1 MKRSRLFSGK
11 HFRPRGPPPAGGS
24 HHVEIIH
31 GWHAKNRRR
40 CSHQCP
46 KRSCLLV
53 IVSCLKNKKRSVFS
67 PWSWQKST
75 YCRYSVF
82 RMDSTYVNI
91 HMYMIVTM
99 NELRISCEFNLYR
112 YLSALNMYKNLY
124 NKDSVQLLCRFI
136 AEIRKK
142 KRSVIHYPQNPGCN
156 HRRSAGIL
164 SAIHSNHISTSTAS
178 PNKNSGILHF
188 EKKIWVNFK

>member
-1 MKRSRLFSGK
+1 MFSSMPKKKLPPRHRLLPEKQETVRFFPVELAK
-11 HFRPRGPPPAGGS
+11 I
-24 HHVEIIH
+24 HV
-31 GWHAKNRRR
+31 
-40 CSHQCP
+40 
-46 KRSCLLV
+46 L
-53 IVSCLKNKKRSVFS
+53 SVFS
-67 PWSWQKST
+67 IQNGFYLRK
-75 YCRYSVF
+75 YIY
-82 RMDSTYVNI
+82 
-91 HMYMIVTM
+91 MYMIVTM

-112 YLSALNMYKNLY
+112 YLIALNMYKNLH

-142 KRSVIHYPQNPGCN
+142 KRSLIHYPQNPGCN

-188 EKKIWVNFK
+188 KKKNLGQS

>member
-1 MKRSRLFSGK
+1 MFSSMPKKKLPPRHRLLPEKQETVRFFPVELAK
-11 HFRPRGPPPAGGS
+11 I
-24 HHVEIIH
+24 HVLSVIIH
-31 GWHAKNRRR
+31 
-40 CSHQCP
+40 
-46 KRSCLLV
+46 
-53 IVSCLKNKKRSVFS
+53 
-67 PWSWQKST
+67 
-75 YCRYSVF
+75 YSVF

-112 YLSALNMYKNLY
+112 YLIALNMYKNLY